1 MHIVWSLFPVVLVPQ
16 QSKYILQRCGR
27 FVKILEPG
35 INFKIPIIDKVA
47 FKHSLK
53 ETVMNID
60 SQNAITRDNVKLKI
74 DGVLYFRITDP
85 EKASY

>member
-1 MHIVWSLFPVVLVPQ
+1 M
-16 QSKYILQRCGR
+16 
-27 FVKILEPG
+27 KILEPG